1 MRVTSPVEAHA
12 TSGTVDAKP
21 AAPIGLDDVS
31 KEVTEQIIDLARQA
45 LRQMRQANA
54 PEWRCFLAHSV

>member
-45 LRQMRQANA
+45 LLIESR
-54 PEWRCFLAHSV
+54 P

>member
-12 TSGTVDAKP
+12 ISRTVDAKP

-31 KEVTEQIIDLARQA
+31 KEATEQIIDLAR
-45 LRQMRQANA
+45 
-54 PEWRCFLAHSV
+54 